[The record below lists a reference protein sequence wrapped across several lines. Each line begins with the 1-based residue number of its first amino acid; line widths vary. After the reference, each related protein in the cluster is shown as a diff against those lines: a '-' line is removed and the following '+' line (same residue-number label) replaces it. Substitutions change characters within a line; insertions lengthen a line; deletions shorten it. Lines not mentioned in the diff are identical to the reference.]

1 MAFSNDI
8 EGLFV
13 EINFRKSKWFIFGTY
28 HPPSQSDQYYF
39 DCLDKALDNYSSYEK
54 FIPTGDFNAQQS
66 ECVFDLFLYQH
77 DLTNLVKEG
86 TCYKNPGNPSCI
98 DLYLTNSPLSFQNT
112 SSVFTGL
119 SDFHKLVLTVFKT
132 TFIKSTPKKFFYR
145 DYKHFNHECFEKEL
159 KCALSTFEKINYQEF
174 DRTFIEIL
182 NRYTPVKKKLVRA
195 NQAPYMT
202 KALRKVI
209 MRRSE
214 LETKHFKLKTNAT
227 LKAYKK

>member
-1 MAFSNDI
+1 MAFLNDI

-13 EINFRKSKWFIFGTY
+13 EINFRKSKWLHFGTY
-28 HPPSQSDQYYF
+28 HPPSQNDQYYF
-39 DCLDKALDNYSSYEK
+39 DCLDKALDNYSSDEK
-54 FIPTGDFNAQQS
+54 CIPTGDFNAQQS

-132 TFIKSTPKKFFYR
+132 TFIKSTPKEFFYR

-159 KCALSTFEKINYQEF
+159 KCALSTFDKINYQEF

-182 NRYTPVKKKLVRA
+182 NKYTPVKKKLVRA

-202 KALRKVI
+202 KAFRKVI

-214 LETKHFKLKTNAT
+214 LETKHFKLKTNDT